1 MSTNGKENGNKQ
13 TEGKAASGIGG
24 NVSGSGPSPES
35 EPGSVTAGGAAPPP
49 GKLTKADFSSDQ
61 EVRWCPGCGD
71 YAILNSI
78 QKVMPD
84 LGIPREK
91 IVFVSGIGCRSEER
105 RVGKECRYQRARGH

>member
-1 MSTNGKENGNKQ
+1 MSTNGNGSDGG
-13 TEGKAASGIGG
+13 EGLLKKGADETGVAGVGG
-24 NVSGSGPSPES
+24 NVSGGGPSPES
-35 EPGSVTAGGAAPPP
+35 EPGSVTAGKPAPPP

-71 YAILNSI
+71 YAILISI

-91 IVFVSGIGCRSEER
+91 IVFVS
-105 RVGKECRYQRARGH
+105 

>member
-1 MSTNGKENGNKQ
+1 MSTNGSGSNGNSGDELLKQ
-13 TEGKAASGIGG
+13 GVNVTSVTGGGG
-24 NVSGSGPSPES
+24 NVSGGGPSPES
-35 EPGSVTAGGAAPPP
+35 EPGSVTAGKPAPPP

-91 IVFVSGIGCRSEER
+91 IVFV
-105 RVGKECRYQRARGH
+105 